1 MIRNGEASLEASAAR
16 LHRAIEALETRL
28 ADARAAQ
35 AQSQATAPE
44 PDDDALHAELRE
56 ARIRERAL
64 ESAAAEASAV
74 LGRSAER
81 IRAALDDEEPAG
93 AAGDSMPEDGDGEG
107 PGSLDHL
114 SDDQTDLHP
123 TASREF

>member
-1 MIRNGEASLEASAAR
+1 MIRNGEASLEASTTR
-16 LHRAIEALETRL
+16 LQRALDALE
-28 ADARAAQ
+28 ARWGAVRSAEPVPVPDPAA
-35 AQSQATAPE
+35 
-44 PDDDALHAELRE
+44 DDALHAELRD

-81 IRAALDDEEPAG
+81 IRAALEDEEPEPPAN
-93 AAGDSMPEDGDGEG
+93 DLSEESEEETRS
-107 PGSLDHL
+107 GSLDHL

-123 TASREF
+123 TPSREF